1 MATLDLFLAQLVDP
15 FRIVLVAGLV
25 LTMLRTR
32 TATGIWLPLAAGVA
46 FIAVLIPTTLTA
58 GQGDLARQV
67 GVGLVSTAV
76 LVAVGLAVRALVLRL
91 YGR

>member
-1 MATLDLFLAQLVDP
+1 MGLFDLFLAQLFDP

-32 TATGIWLPLAAGVA
+32 AATGTWLPLVAGVA
-46 FIAVLIPTTLTA
+46 FIAVLIPTTLTV
-58 GQGDLARQV
+58 GQGDLVWQV
-67 GVGLVSTAV
+67 GVGLVSTAL